1 MVDHERIR
9 ERLGRLDALLA
20 RLETTRR
27 RGSDAYLASV
37 DERLRTE
44 RALQLALQICLDVG
58 AHLIAELG
66 LRPPDEYRETF
77 PRLAEAGLL
86 EPELAVRLADAAG
99 LRNRL
104 VHGYADLDDAQVFSA
119 LEGLDDLRAFAVAA
133 ASVASSSGIARA
145 EDRRA

>member
-1 MVDHERIR
+1 LVDPERVR

-27 RGSDAYLASV
+27 RGPEAYLASV

-58 AHLIAELG
+58 AHLISELG
-66 LRPPDEYRETF
+66 LQPPDEYRETF
-77 PRLAEAGLL
+77 PRLADAGVL
-86 EPELAVRLADAAG
+86 EPKLAARLADAAG

-119 LEGLDDLRAFAVAA
+119 LEGLDDLRAFALAA
-133 ASVASSSGIARA
+133 ATAARA
-145 EDRRA
+145 GGTT